1 MDYIEFNAIPEVE
14 SSDEEAND
22 LQIKLTPIP
31 ITEEQ
36 SDTLDTS
43 LSALLRQETKSKFDY
58 SRQDSYKPKQQ
69 VLDTFPSIR
78 GLEFESQKSP
88 GGESP
93 KIFARRAS
101 SILKTSSDPFKFDSD
116 KEMLGDELKS
126 MSSDADKVFSR
137 TSSKRSKTLNALD
150 NLELLRGVLNGKIA
164 SPETMLLTAIG
175 TFYDIDRTSRKK
187 EPKLI
192 DLALTVLD
200 QILLKHQRIICY
212 QDDLNEDLK
221 KLQSFLAET
230 LDEYNKIEDEMSLC
244 KSLFQENRNNFESKL
259 KLTHHKIYSA
269 INTQEKLNYSCKES
283 AEELERI
290 KGQCTEAEERW
301 KMNIEDLKTQMFWVN
316 YEKEREKAKALM
328 ISQTLT
334 KIKQEKAKSKDLKRK
349 IEICTQSFCQVK
361 HYMDESKLKKDFA
374 QEFTELLK
382 DLQTEISQ
390 AASAELEFKE
400 NSLTDPKSK
409 ISSQLNPESLVQG
422 FN

>member
-1 MDYIEFNAIPEVE
+1 MEYIEFNAIPEVE
-14 SSDEEAND
+14 SSDEEAHD
-22 LQIKLTPIP
+22 LQIKIIP
-31 ITEEQ
+31 MSLSEEQ
-36 SDTLDTS
+36 SDTLDTP
-43 LSALLRQETKSKFDY
+43 LSALLRQESKSKFEF

-69 VLDTFPSIR
+69 VLDTFPNIR
-78 GLEFESQKSP
+78 GLEYDTQKSP

-101 SILKTSSDPFKFDSD
+101 SILKTSSDPFKFDLD
-116 KEMLGDELKS
+116 KDMLGDDLKS
-126 MSSDADKVFSR
+126 ISSEADKAFSR
-137 TSSKRSKTLNALD
+137 TTSKRSKTLNALD
-150 NLELLRGVLNGKIA
+150 NIEVLRGVLNGKIS

-175 TFYDIDRTSRKK
+175 TFYDIDITSRKK

-192 DLALTVLD
+192 DLALTVVD

-301 KMNIEDLKTQMFWVN
+301 KMNIEDLKTQIFWVN
-316 YEKEREKAKALM
+316 WEKEGEMRKAKIIEKLL
-328 ISQTLT
+328 IE
-334 KIKQEKAKSKDLKRK
+334 IKEEKRKSKELKRK
-349 IEICTQSFCQVK
+349 IEICTESFCEVK
-361 HYMDESKLKKDFA
+361 RYIDESKLKKDFA

-382 DLQTEISQ
+382 DLESEISE
-390 AASAELEFKE
+390 AAKAEGEFSF
-400 NSLTDPKSK
+400 NALTDPKSK
-409 ISSQLNPESLVQG
+409 VCTQLVPEALVNG
-422 FN
+422 LM

>member
-22 LQIKLTPIP
+22 LQIKLPPIP
-31 ITEEQ
+31 LTEEH
-36 SDTLDTS
+36 SGTLDTS
-43 LSALLRQETKSKFDY
+43 LSALLRQESKSKLDF

-69 VLDTFPSIR
+69 AIDTFPSIR

-101 SILKTSSDPFKFDSD
+101 NILKTSSDPFKFDSD
-116 KEMLGDELKS
+116 KEMLGDELRS

-137 TSSKRSKTLNALD
+137 ASSKRSKTLNALD
-150 NLELLRGVLNGKIA
+150 NLELLRGVLNGKIS

-175 TFYDIDRTSRKK
+175 TFYDIDRTCRKK

-192 DLALTVLD
+192 DLSMTVLD

-244 KSLFQENRNNFESKL
+244 KSLFQENRSSFESKQ

-269 INTQEKLNYSCKES
+269 INTQEKLNYSYKEN

-290 KGQCTEAEERW
+290 KGQCKEAEERW
-301 KMNIEDLKTQMFWVN
+301 KMNIEDLKTQMFWIN
-316 YEKEREKAKALM
+316 SEKEREKARAEMMAKVLND
-328 ISQTLT
+328 
-334 KIKQEKAKSKDLKRK
+334 IKQEKEKSRELKKK

-361 HYMDESKLKKDFA
+361 HYMDDSKLKKDFA
-374 QEFTELLK
+374 EEFTELLK
-382 DLQTEISQ
+382 DLESEIAE
-390 AASAELEFKE
+390 AALAELKFKE
-400 NSLTDPKSK
+400 NSLTDPKTK
-409 ISSQLNPESLVQG
+409 ISAQLSPESLVAG
-422 FN
+422 LI